1 MPMSKKHVTTFA
13 ARLRA
18 LRAEAGLSVA
28 ALASKSGVNRTYI
41 HNLEDG
47 RRVDPRLSLLVKLA
61 DALGVSLEAFR
72 AESVS
77 REDEE

>member
-1 MPMSKKHVTTFA
+1 MAKSKTTVSFA

-18 LRAEAGLSVA
+18 LRTEAGLSVTE
-28 ALASKSGVNRTYI
+28 LATKSGINRTYI

-61 DALGVSLEAFR
+61 DALGVTLDAFR
-72 AESVS
+72 PS
-77 REDEE
+77 RAV